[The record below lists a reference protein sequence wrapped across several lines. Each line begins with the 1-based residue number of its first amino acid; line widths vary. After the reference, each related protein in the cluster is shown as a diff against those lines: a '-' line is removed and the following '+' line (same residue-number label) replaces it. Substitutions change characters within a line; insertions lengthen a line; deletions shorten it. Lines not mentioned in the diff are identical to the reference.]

1 MPDSQGQR
9 PLERA
14 VYGKNIEI
22 AELLLENGANPNQRI
37 TSGMTPGRT
46 LLMHAVSVNNPQL
59 VTQEVPAPA
68 AQSTFVPSGRRRSIF
83 PWRCS
88 WRRGRYSAMTGVAAR
103 VIAAPKAIASAVP
116 GNHRCFGGLAH
127 VYSLRLNRLM

>member
-59 VTQEVPAPA
+59 VKLLIVHGADMDATFNEV
-68 AQSTFVPSGRRRSIF
+68 
-83 PWRCS
+83 
-88 WRRGRYSAMTGVAAR
+88 RGRQ
-103 VIAAPKAIASAVP
+103 AVP
-116 GNHRCFGGLAH
+116 KLLI
-127 VYSLRLNRLM
+127 SLIKTIKKRVRFVIC